1 MANENPLLD
10 TREYSVEF
18 KDDVSESVS
27 ANIIAQNLYSQIDGE
42 GNRHILLEDFIGH
55 RRKKSA
61 FDKDDAFIMMKNGVK
76 GRRETTQGWHM
87 LCQWKDSNT
96 NWVALKDAKHSYP
109 VLVAEYAIANQIDEE
124 PAFAWWIEKVIRKR
138 NRILSKIKSNYWQ
151 QMHKF
156 GIRIPK
162 SVEQAI
168 AIDKQNGNSLWWD
181 AICTEMKNVRPAFE
195 MWE

>member
-1 MANENPLLD
+1 
-10 TREYSVEF
+10 
-18 KDDVSESVS
+18 
-27 ANIIAQNLYSQIDGE
+27 
-42 GNRHILLEDFIGH
+42 
-55 RRKKSA
+55 
-61 FDKDDAFIMMKNGVK
+61 
-76 GRRETTQGWHM
+76 M
-87 LCQWKDSNT
+87 LCQWEDGRT
-96 NWVALKDAKHSYP
+96 NWVALEDVKHSYP

-181 AICTEMKNVRPAFE
+181 AICTEIKNVWPAFE
-195 MWE
+195 MVWEQDEKELTPGYQRIKCHFIFDIKMGENFR